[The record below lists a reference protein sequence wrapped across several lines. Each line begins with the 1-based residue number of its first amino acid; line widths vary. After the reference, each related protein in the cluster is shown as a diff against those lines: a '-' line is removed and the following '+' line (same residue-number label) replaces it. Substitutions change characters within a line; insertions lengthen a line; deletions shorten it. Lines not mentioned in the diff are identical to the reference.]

1 MSLPGALKLT
11 LIIALKTITKQQ
23 ELADV
28 SGECMV
34 TVDGVMFTEGYE
46 IKSKRHLSNC
56 VCHSAI
62 VMLSVSI
69 AQLQRPRRSVWS
81 AYKAG
86 EQRTTQTCDS
96 EFVTDVKKMP
106 GVFVVVFYTK

>member
-46 IKSKRHLSNC
+46 IKSKRHSSNC
-56 VCHSAI
+56 VCHSAT

-69 AQLQRPRRSVWS
+69 AQLQRPRRLVWS
-81 AYKAG
+81 ANKAG

-96 EFVTDVKKMP
+96 EFVTDVKKCQ
-106 GVFVVVFYTK
+106 GCLLLFFYTK